1 MHRHHPKAIQGWCD
15 LFDPIATIV
24 TALITYG
31 HSLYL
36 AIDSVSALRV
46 ECSFSHEHNVNT
58 KIGVP

>member
-1 MHRHHPKAIQGWCD
+1 MHRITLKAIQGWCD

-36 AIDSVSALRV
+36 AIDSVQ
-46 ECSFSHEHNVNT
+46 
-58 KIGVP
+58 P